1 MSIIIKGSD
10 NFQSVCSI
18 FFNRRINVWN
28 YNIDCTCLSHLYGK
42 ILRSLGFYLVRKT
55 LYYPISLGNFKF
67 LLERGIEKR
76 MHSKILKLRE
86 SKKMQHNMSNL

>member
-18 FFNRRINVWN
+18 FFNRRIKVWN

-42 ILRSLGFYLVRKT
+42 ILRSLGFYLVR
-55 LYYPISLGNFKF
+55 LCIYPISLGNFNKVSLGKGDRKEDAF
-67 LLERGIEKR
+67 ENSETERI
-76 MHSKILKLRE
+76 
-86 SKKMQHNMSNL
+86 

>member
-18 FFNRRINVWN
+18 FFNRRIKVWN

-67 LLERGIEKR
+67 GKGDRKEDAFENSETERI
-76 MHSKILKLRE
+76 
-86 SKKMQHNMSNL
+86 